1 MKNDAYE
8 IILSWF
14 ITPLT
19 AILGRFAE
27 FFLYT
32 LHAQLVFNSVVAL
45 AFMLFAYRS
54 LKEQNFFSASALTE
68 ALLFVGFF
76 ALFNYALKNPM
87 HFYEFFQNA
96 IFIAPNMIAQSLSQS
111 LSNFSNH
118 ALSLDFIFNHGF
130 YALSFISDLSHN
142 EMSVWLFL
150 SILQGLFLSV
160 LFAII
165 ILVYLEVHVWCSLG
179 VLFLAFGFFKTWRSV
194 VVACLKKCFA
204 LGFYKPFLL
213 LVGFLNV
220 SVTKA
225 LIDAH
230 MQEKQDLSLLL
241 VVALFLCCVFIIGVP
256 FFINAL
262 FRVQNS
268 LKETYKLATNL
279 SANLSQNALNS
290 LQYITTPPVS
300 SSVSTSTSGSVSK
313 EKETHSPTFKVET
326 TQLDVKIP
334 NFKQKKVKKDTI
346 NTKNEI

>member
-32 LHAQLVFNSVVAL
+32 LHAQLVFNGVVAL

-96 IFIAPNMIAQSLSQS
+96 IFIAPNMITQSLSQS

-268 LKETYKLATNL
+268 LKE
-279 SANLSQNALNS
+279 
-290 LQYITTPPVS
+290 
-300 SSVSTSTSGSVSK
+300 
-313 EKETHSPTFKVET
+313 
-326 TQLDVKIP
+326 
-334 NFKQKKVKKDTI
+334 
-346 NTKNEI
+346 

>member
-1 MKNDAYE
+1 MA
-8 IILSWF
+8 
-14 ITPLT
+14 
-19 AILGRFAE
+19 
-27 FFLYT
+27 
-32 LHAQLVFNSVVAL
+32 
-45 AFMLFAYRS
+45 
-54 LKEQNFFSASALTE
+54 
-68 ALLFVGFF
+68 
-76 ALFNYALKNPM
+76 
-87 HFYEFFQNA
+87 
-96 IFIAPNMIAQSLSQS
+96 
-111 LSNFSNH
+111 
-118 ALSLDFIFNHGF
+118 
-130 YALSFISDLSHN
+130 
-142 EMSVWLFL
+142 FL

-194 VVACLKKCFA
+194 VITCLKKCFA

-290 LQYITTPPVS
+290 LQYITTPPAP
-300 SSVSTSTSGSVSK
+300 SSVSASTSGSVSK

>member
-111 LSNFSNH
+111 LSNFSDH

-150 SILQGLFLSV
+150 SVLQGLFFERAVCNHHFSVFRSACVV
-160 LFAII
+160 LFRGA
-165 ILVYLEVHVWCSLG
+165 VFSVW
-179 VLFLAFGFFKTWRSV
+179 
-194 VVACLKKCFA
+194 
-204 LGFYKPFLL
+204 
-213 LVGFLNV
+213 
-220 SVTKA
+220 
-225 LIDAH
+225 
-230 MQEKQDLSLLL
+230 
-241 VVALFLCCVFIIGVP
+241 VF
-256 FFINAL
+256 
-262 FRVQNS
+262 
-268 LKETYKLATNL
+268 
-279 SANLSQNALNS
+279 
-290 LQYITTPPVS
+290 
-300 SSVSTSTSGSVSK
+300 
-313 EKETHSPTFKVET
+313 
-326 TQLDVKIP
+326 
-334 NFKQKKVKKDTI
+334 
-346 NTKNEI
+346 

>member
-1 MKNDAYE
+1 MLMKNDAYE

-54 LKEQNFFSASALTE
+54 LKEQNFFSASALLE

-76 ALFNYALKNPM
+76 ALFNYALKNPSR
-87 HFYEFFQNA
+87 FYELFQNA

-150 SILQGLFLSV
+150 SILQALFLSV

-179 VLFLAFGFFKTWRSV
+179 VLFLAF
-194 VVACLKKCFA
+194 
-204 LGFYKPFLL
+204 GFYKPFLL

-290 LQYITTPPVS
+290 LQYITTSPAP
-300 SSVSTSTSGSVSK
+300 SSVSASMNESVSK

>member
-32 LHAQLVFNSVVAL
+32 LHAQLVFNGVVAL

-54 LKEQNFFSASALTE
+54 LKEQNFFSVSALTE

-96 IFIAPNMIAQSLSQS
+96 IFIAPNLITQSLSQS

-194 VVACLKKCFA
+194 VVACLKNA
-204 LGFYKPFLL
+204 SLLGFTSLFCCWW
-213 LVGFLNV
+213 GF
-220 SVTKA
+220 
-225 LIDAH
+225 
-230 MQEKQDLSLLL
+230 
-241 VVALFLCCVFIIGVP
+241 
-256 FFINAL
+256 
-262 FRVQNS
+262 
-268 LKETYKLATNL
+268 
-279 SANLSQNALNS
+279 
-290 LQYITTPPVS
+290 
-300 SSVSTSTSGSVSK
+300 
-313 EKETHSPTFKVET
+313 
-326 TQLDVKIP
+326 
-334 NFKQKKVKKDTI
+334 
-346 NTKNEI
+346 